1 MSLLLWMVMAGGLKS
16 VLPRVFGHRSGIDAL
31 RGAVRFAGQRGISY
45 LTLYAFSSENWSR
58 PEDEVGFLMNLLRH
72 YTQKELPFLNEN
84 NVSVS
89 FIGRKK
95 GLPEDIIGLMEELEE
110 KTSENSGLKL
120 ILAVNYGAYNEII
133 DSVRHIIDSNIDA
146 TELSDEDIQNALES
160 GLTTADF
167 PNPDLLIRTAGEK
180 RISNFLLWQCAYS
193 EFYFTDL
200 LWPDFNDT
208 AFEDALSE
216 YSRRERRYGALD
228 KFKDLL
234 PRTLSSCVLL
244 LIGYFLFFGT
254 SLISLA
260 IISLLGALC
269 FFEFFSLARKI
280 ENNNFF
286 KLSF

>member
-1 MSLLLWMVMAGGLKS
+1 MSNMNIPKHVAIIMDGNGRWAEKRF
-16 VLPRVFGHRSGIDAL
+16 LPRVFGHRSGIDAL

-95 GLPEDIIGLMEELEE
+95 VLPEDIIGLMEELEE

-216 YSRRERRYGALD
+216 YSRRERRYGAL
-228 KFKDLL
+228 
-234 PRTLSSCVLL
+234 
-244 LIGYFLFFGT
+244 G
-254 SLISLA
+254 
-260 IISLLGALC
+260 
-269 FFEFFSLARKI
+269 
-280 ENNNFF
+280 
-286 KLSF
+286 